1 MPRTKSSRK
10 LSAYR
15 HRGFD
20 CICGNLRMASRALT
34 SVYDSHLKPCGLT
47 VNQMAVLWC
56 VLSREPAAMS
66 EIAHTV
72 VMDKTTVSRNMAT
85 LARRSLVKSQVGG
98 DARQRLVSST
108 AKGRRTFVAALP
120 AWEAAQAQ
128 IGAMMGKTN
137 FSRLAKQTRNIA
149 GLIAA
154 DR

>member
-20 CICGNLRMASRALT
+20 CVCGNLRMASRALT
-34 SVYDSHLKPCGLT
+34 SVYDSHLKSSGLT

-56 VLSREPAAMS
+56 VLAREPAAMG

-72 VMDKTTVSRNMAT
+72 VMDKTTVSRNMAS

-128 IGAMMGKTN
+128 IGAMMGKIN
-137 FSRLAKQTRNIA
+137 FSRLARQTRDIA

>member
-1 MPRTKSSRK
+1 MPRTKSRK
-10 LSAYR
+10 TLSAYR

-34 SVYDSHLKPCGLT
+34 SVYDAHLKDSGLT

-56 VLSREPAAMS
+56 VLAREPAAMS
-66 EIAHTV
+66 EIAQTV
-72 VMDKTTVSRNMAT
+72 VMDKTTVSRNMAS
-85 LARRSLVKSQVGG
+85 LARRSLIRTQVGG

-128 IGAMMGKTN
+128 ISTMMGKTK
-137 FSRLAKQTRNIA
+137 FSRLVRQTRDIA
-149 GLIAA
+149 GIIAA